1 MIQIWLNGMGGPGLG
16 MARQLQEQYVL
27 GKWEGKLQQEV
38 LLATSD
44 PHEMDR
50 SRTRTETK
58 EQEK

>member
-1 MIQIWLNGMGGPGLG
+1 MGGPGLG